1 MEYRFKFEDKEY
13 ILGAD
18 NLEYFLNDENE
29 ELKGIDHTKILEL
42 LSNNEEVEFQNAYYE
57 TCCSNCRSGKEEKKK
72 AFDFLEFYFYAYGK
86 DNVFIT
92 SSVDSEY
99 DNKSFTRLNREG
111 IVDKSYIVTVMVC
124 KNCGTY
130 SIEIEEF
137 EL

>member
-13 ILGAD
+13 ILGED